1 MAYVLTKNKDK
12 LSLYS
17 NLDLEGYKF
26 NPKKEKTII
35 SVNKVVVVNPILVD
49 NILSIKFQDK
59 FKALLKYASY
69 VINDEDASSTDT
81 AIVLDEV
88 AMLKG
93 ILLNRYQK
101 FLSKDKEMLFLEK
114 LRLIENQIRS
124 KDIAIKMNAFRN
136 PQESMSSGKSR

>member
-1 MAYVLTKNKDK
+1 M
-12 LSLYS
+12 
-17 NLDLEGYKF
+17 
-26 NPKKEKTII
+26 
-35 SVNKVVVVNPILVD
+35 VNPILVD

-59 FKALLKYASY
+59 FKALLKYAQY
-69 VINDEDASSTDT
+69 VVNDEDASSTDT

-101 FLSKDKEMLFLEK
+101 FLSKEKEMLFLEK

-124 KDIAIKMNAFRN
+124 KDIAIKMNAFRT

>member
-1 MAYVLTKNKDK
+1 M
-12 LSLYS
+12 
-17 NLDLEGYKF
+17 
-26 NPKKEKTII
+26 
-35 SVNKVVVVNPILVD
+35 VNPILVD

-59 FKALLKYASY
+59 FKALLKYAQY
-69 VINDEDASSTDT
+69 VVNDEDASSTDT

-101 FLSKDKEMLFLEK
+101 FLSKEKEMLFLQK

-124 KDIAIKMNAFRN
+124 KDIAIKMNSFRS
-136 PQESMSSGKSR
+136 QSDTMSSGKSR

>member
-1 MAYVLTKNKDK
+1 MAYILSKNNEK

-17 NLDLEGYKF
+17 TPHLEGCEFK
-26 NPKKEKTII
+26 PKKNKTII
-35 SVNKVVVVNPILVD
+35 SVNKVLVVDKSLTD
-49 NILSIKFQDK
+49 NILSIKFNDK
-59 FKALLKYASY
+59 FKALLKYAMY
-69 VINDEDASSTDT
+69 VINNEDATSTDT

-101 FLSKDKEMLFLEK
+101 FLSKEKERLFLEK

-124 KDIAIKMNAFRN
+124 KDFAIKMSSFRN
-136 PQESMSSGKSR
+136 ESETMRSGKSR